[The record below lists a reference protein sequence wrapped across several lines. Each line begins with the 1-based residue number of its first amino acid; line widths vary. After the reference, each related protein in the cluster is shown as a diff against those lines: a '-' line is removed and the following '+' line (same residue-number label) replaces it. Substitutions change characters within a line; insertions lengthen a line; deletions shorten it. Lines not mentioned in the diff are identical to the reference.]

1 MTALLWTCFC
11 LLGLTNPAIARRPEG
26 GTQPDGPV
34 EEIHLRS
41 NYFAADR
48 QQEPTR
54 EVLVT
59 RVSRDVDNK
68 VESLG
73 TEKLVPID
81 HDELVDDDAV
91 EAIAAERKLQMTIA
105 EGIKRTYKVPNKN
118 YNNKKKRSSSS
129 TKKKSSSS
137 STKKKN
143 SSSSS
148 STKKKKKKKST
159 KKSRS
164 SSATGTKSTR
174 KSRSQRKR
182 KKSLFKKKSKSKK
195 KNDGKKIKDSS
206 SKSKSKS
213 RSGDQTCKS
222 KEQVECRNDCIA
234 ANCGFADD
242 KMCIRKCKHDCCVE
256 NETGDSGDRNEPTAA
271 PVASGGGGP
280 APEPTTLQP
289 AAPVAITPAPT
300 VALPVVPRSCPS
312 AVTVLTAPGS
322 LGCSPGGCCV
332 VASDTM
338 QQVCNFE
345 ALSTAGVASIEN
357 GQIFVE
363 EIDTSADGPFAIQAG
378 CEISC
383 TNQCRLSAAAQQI
396 PEAPTDLT
404 TFAGPGTISCTD
416 GYCETTDGT
425 GCNLAGFNAVGNVGT
440 DENGKAVAWSIES
453 AAAPVEIEAG
463 CLIDCSESKCTFG
476 RAAF

>member
-1 MTALLWTCFC
+1 MTALLWICFC

-26 GTQPDGPV
+26 DSQPDGVV
-34 EEIHLRS
+34 EEMHLRP

-48 QQEPTR
+48 LQEPTR
-54 EVLVT
+54 EVLAT
-59 RVSRDVDNK
+59 RVRRDVDNK

-73 TEKLVPID
+73 TEKLFPID
-81 HDELVDDDAV
+81 HDELVVDDDIV
-91 EAIAAERKLQMTIA
+91 EVIAAERKLQMTIS

-118 YNNKKKRSSSS
+118 YNNKKNSKKKSSSSSSS

-137 STKKKN
+137 S
-143 SSSSS
+143 S
-148 STKKKKKKKST
+148 STKKKKKKST

-164 SSATGTKSTR
+164 SSVTGTKSTR

-182 KKSLFKKKSKSKK
+182 KKSLFKKNSKSKK
-195 KNDGKKIKDSS
+195 KNDGKKTKDSS

-222 KEQVECRNDCIA
+222 KAQVECRDDCIA

-256 NETGDSGDRNEPTAA
+256 NETGDSDDRNEPTSA

-312 AVTVLTAPGS
+312 AVTVLTTPGS

-440 DENGKAVAWSIES
+440 DENGKAVAWGIES